1 MNSGRSVPASQIKPR
16 VAGIPSRARRHRPR
30 WATLISILVPTIL
43 TVVAGGTYYLV
54 PHSPATPSSS
64 SQANRPASGPQG
76 VAAPV
81 VNSRAAVV
89 AHALDATSHTT
100 TPPSAS
106 KTEPIIVFAAG
117 DASPFD
123 KDDDKDD
130 KSGATAVLPPSDM
143 NTPLSDSSKFG
154 LPIETSEPEARTE
167 MPVSTSTAHW
177 TAFDPV
183 WHKGLY
189 ESAVAARQ
197 QNAIDDLVLTDLR
210 EQGLQPAKLC
220 SDETFVRRVYLDVL
234 GTLPT
239 AVQAREFIANHSST
253 KRNDLIEHVLEQP
266 EYADYWAM
274 KWCDVLRVKAEFPI
288 NLWPQAAQA
297 YHHWIRT
304 AIADNLPYDQFAR
317 ELLTASGSNFRV
329 PQVNFFRALQSHQPE
344 SIAQV
349 VALTF
354 MGERTENW
362 PAERLAGMSQF
373 FSRVGFKPTG
383 EWKEEIV
390 FFDRRRDG
398 KLSQT
403 AMVAIYPSGMPVDI
417 RADQDP
423 RREFADWLTDDRNPW
438 FSRVVVNR
446 VWCWLVGRGMVEPV
460 DDIRSDNRPTNPELL
475 SYLAEEL
482 IAADYDLKHLIR
494 MILQSSSYQQ
504 SCVPGDKAESAAEH
518 FAFYQPRRLD
528 AEVLIDAICQI
539 TETTE
544 TYMSIIPEPFTFL
557 PETQR
562 AIALPDGSITSSF
575 LETFGRPARDT
586 GLASERNNRLT
597 PSQALHL
604 LNSNHIRDKFERGA
618 GFKQLLRLSGG
629 RFETVDLL
637 YLTILSRHA
646 TEGELTL
653 GGQLCASE
661 RGAQDLAWALINS
674 DEFLFRH

>member
-1 MNSGRSVPASQIKPR
+1 MNSGRSTPASRINPR
-16 VAGIPSRARRHRPR
+16 IAGNLSRARRQRLWR
-30 WATLISILVPTIL
+30 DTLISIFVTTLL
-43 TVVAGGTYYLV
+43 TLVAGGAYYLLS
-54 PHSPATPSSS
+54 HRPATPSSS
-64 SQANRPASGPQG
+64 PLASGAHAVTTPS
-76 VAAPV
+76 VATP
-81 VNSRAAVV
+81 AAVV
-89 AHALDATSHTT
+89 PNDSEISSLTDA
-100 TPPSAS
+100 PPSTSRA
-106 KTEPIIVFAAG
+106 EPIVLFADG
-117 DASPFD
+117 DVSPFD
-123 KDDDKDD
+123 VDEAADILQP
-130 KSGATAVLPPSDM
+130 SG
-143 NTPLSDSSKFG
+143 TPVSIRDSSESKPRTG
-154 LPIETSEPEARTE
+154 ARTGARTG
-167 MPVSTSTAHW
+167 PQTRAPAPPDTDHW

-189 ESAVAARQ
+189 ESTLAVRP
-197 QNAIDDLVLTDLR
+197 QNAIDDLVLVDLR
-210 EQGLQPAKLC
+210 SQGIQAASLC
-220 SDETFVRRVYLDVL
+220 SDETFLRRVYLDVL

-239 AVQAREFIANHSST
+239 ANQAREFISKNSST
-253 KRNDLIEHVLEQP
+253 KRHDLIEYVLEQP
-266 EYADYWAM
+266 EFADYWAM
-274 KWCDVLRVKAEFPI
+274 KWCDILRVKAEFPI

-297 YHHWIRT
+297 YHRWIHT
-304 AIADNLPYDQFAR
+304 AIEDNLPYDQFAR

-329 PQVNFFRALQSHQPE
+329 PQVNFYRALQSHQPE

-373 FSRVGFKPTG
+373 FSRVGYKPTG

-390 FFDRRRDG
+390 YFDRRRDG
-398 KLSQT
+398 KLSNDIVL
-403 AMVAIYPSGMPVDI
+403 AVFPNSMPVEI

-423 RREFADWLTDDRNPW
+423 RHEFADWLTDDRNPW

-446 VWCWLVGRGMVEPV
+446 IWCWLVGRGMIEPV
-460 DDIRSDNRPTNPELL
+460 DDIRRDNRPTNPQLL
-475 SYLAEEL
+475 DHLAEEL
-482 IAADYDLKHLIR
+482 VAADYDLKYVIR
-494 MILQSSSYQQ
+494 MILQSSCYQQ
-504 SCVPGDKAESAAEH
+504 SCVPQDKAGRAAEH
-518 FAFYQPRRLD
+518 FAFYHPRRLD

-539 TETTE
+539 TDTTE

-604 LNSNHIRDKFERGA
+604 LNSNHIRDKFKRGA
-618 GFKQLLRLSGG
+618 GFRKLLRRSGG

-661 RGAQDLAWALINS
+661 RGAEDLAWALINS

>member
-1 MNSGRSVPASQIKPR
+1 MNSGRSIPASRSKPR
-16 VAGIPSRARRHRPR
+16 IAGKLSRARRHRSWGPVLVSIFIP
-30 WATLISILVPTIL
+30 TLL
-43 TVVAGGTYYLV
+43 TFAVGGTYYLIGHN
-54 PHSPATPSSS
+54 PRTSPSS
-64 SQANRPASGPQG
+64 SQASGAQAVVVPAVISP
-76 VAAPV
+76 
-81 VNSRAAVV
+81 AAVV
-89 AHALDATSHTT
+89 ARDLESNSPSIAPPAT
-100 TPPSAS
+100 S
-106 KTEPIIVFAAG
+106 KTEAVVLFAAG

-123 KDDDKDD
+123 ND
-130 KSGATAVLPPSDM
+130 GAAAALPPSDRDAAVSEGAVSVAAVSEA
-143 NTPLSDSSKFG
+143 PEPGSL
-154 LPIETSEPEARTE
+154 IETPTPGPRTE
-167 MPVSTSTAHW
+167 RPAQPSNEHW

-189 ESAVAARQ
+189 ESMVAARQ
-197 QNAIDDLVLTDLR
+197 KNAIDDLVLADLR
-210 EQGLQPAKLC
+210 AQGIQLASLC

-239 AVQAREFIANHSST
+239 ASQSREFISNHSST
-253 KRNDLIEHVLEQP
+253 KRNELIELVLEQP

-297 YHHWIRT
+297 YHHWIRK

-317 ELLTASGSNFRV
+317 ELLTSSGSNFRV
-329 PQVNFFRALQSHQPE
+329 PQVNFYRALQSHQPE

-362 PAERLAGMSQF
+362 PTERLAGMSQF
-373 FSRVGFKPTG
+373 FSRVGYKPTG

-398 KLSQT
+398 KLSNDT
-403 AMVAIYPSGMPVDI
+403 VVAFYPSGMPVDI
-417 RADQDP
+417 QADHDP

-446 VWCWLVGRGMVEPV
+446 VWCWLVGRGIIEPV
-460 DDIRSDNRPTNPELL
+460 DDIRKDNRPTNPELL
-475 SYLAEEL
+475 DYLAEEL
-482 IAADYDLKHLIR
+482 VDADYDLKRVIR
-494 MILQSSSYQQ
+494 EILQSSTYQQ
-504 SCVPGDKAESAAEH
+504 SCVPRDKAETAAEH

-539 TETTE
+539 TDTTE

-597 PSQALHL
+597 ASQALHL
-604 LNSNHIRDKFERGA
+604 LNSNHIRDKFKRGA
-618 GFKQLLRLSGG
+618 GFKKLVRRSGG

-653 GGQLCASE
+653 GGQLCDSE

>member
-1 MNSGRSVPASQIKPR
+1 MNSGQTMPTSLIKPR
-16 VAGIPSRARRHRPR
+16 VAGKLSRARRHRF
-30 WATLISILVPTIL
+30 WSSTLVTISVPTLL
-43 TVVAGGTYYLV
+43 TLVVVATYYLV
-54 PHSPATPSSS
+54 SHSPPTPSSS
-64 SQANRPASGPQG
+64 SQASGANALAVPA
-76 VAAPV
+76 VASLAATTASDLQTTSPRIT
-81 VNSRAAVV
+81 SRA
-89 AHALDATSHTT
+89 TF
-100 TPPSAS
+100 
-106 KTEPIIVFAAG
+106 KIEPIIVFAAG
-117 DASPFD
+117 DPSPFD
-123 KDDDKDD
+123 TEE
-130 KSGATAVLPPSDM
+130 SAVVLPSSSMDVPIR
-143 NTPLSDSSKFG
+143 DSSSSQ
-154 LPIETSEPEARTE
+154 PRTQT
-167 MPVSTSTAHW
+167 PPPPDSDHW
-177 TAFDPV
+177 TDFDPV
-183 WHKGLY
+183 WHQGLY
-189 ESAVAARQ
+189 ESTIAVRT
-197 QNAIDDLVLTDLR
+197 QNAIDDLVLADLR
-210 EQGLQPAKLC
+210 EQGIQPARLC
-220 SDETFVRRVYLDVL
+220 SDETFLRRVYLDVL

-239 AVQAREFIANHSST
+239 AAESREFISKHSST

-266 EYADYWAM
+266 EFADYWAM
-274 KWCDVLRVKAEFPI
+274 KWCDILRVKAEFPI

-329 PQVNFFRALQSHQPE
+329 PQVNFYRALQSHQPE

-362 PAERLAGMSQF
+362 TAERLAGMSQF
-373 FSRVGFKPTG
+373 FSRVGYKPTG

-398 KLSQT
+398 KLST
-403 AMVAIYPSGMPVDI
+403 SAVEAIYPSGIPVDI

-423 RREFADWLTDDRNPW
+423 RRTFADWLTDDRNPW

-446 VWCWLVGRGMVEPV
+446 VWCWLVGRGIVEPV
-460 DDIRSDNRPTNPELL
+460 DDIRIDNRPTNPELL
-475 SYLAEEL
+475 DHLAAEL
-482 IAADYDLKHLIR
+482 IAADYDLIHVIR
-494 MILQSSSYQQ
+494 MILKSSSYQQ
-504 SCVPGDKAESAAEH
+504 SCVPRDRTGPTAEH
-518 FAFYQPRRLD
+518 FALYQLRRLD

-539 TETTE
+539 TGTTE

-597 PSQALHL
+597 AGQALHL
-604 LNSNHIRDKFERGA
+604 LNSKHIADKFKRGA
-618 GFKQLLRLSGG
+618 GFNKLLRRSGG
-629 RFETVDLL
+629 RFETVELL

-646 TEGELTL
+646 TQGELTL

>member
-1 MNSGRSVPASQIKPR
+1 MNSGRSIPTSRINPR
-16 VAGIPSRARRHRPR
+16 VVGNMSRSRRHRLWR
-30 WATLISILVPTIL
+30 STLLSILVPSL
-43 TVVAGGTYYLV
+43 LACLAVGTYYLV
-54 PHSPATPSSS
+54 GHSPSTPSSNQPGNVA
-64 SQANRPASGPQG
+64 QAAVGLS
-76 VAAPV
+76 VAPP
-81 VNSRAAVV
+81 AAVV
-89 AHALDATSHTT
+89 ASELETTSRRL
-100 TPPSAS
+100 TPAS
-106 KTEPIIVFAAG
+106 TSETEPIILFAAG

-123 KDDDKDD
+123 DDQATTSALQPSGMDD
-130 KSGATAVLPPSDM
+130 APVRDSLVSQSPTRTPAPPSND
-143 NTPLSDSSKFG
+143 
-154 LPIETSEPEARTE
+154 
-167 MPVSTSTAHW
+167 HW
-177 TAFDPV
+177 TAYDPV

-189 ESAVAARQ
+189 ESTVAVRP
-197 QNAIDDLVLTDLR
+197 QNAIDDLVLADLR
-210 EQGLQPAKLC
+210 SQGIQPASLC

-239 AVQAREFIANHSST
+239 ADQSREFISKHSST
-253 KRNDLIEHVLEQP
+253 KRLELIDHVLEQP
-266 EYADYWAM
+266 EFADYWAM

-297 YHHWIRT
+297 YHRWIRA
-304 AIADNLPYDQFAR
+304 AIMDNLPYDQFAR

-329 PQVNFFRALQSHQPE
+329 PQVNFYRALQSHQPE
-344 SIAQV
+344 AIAQV

-354 MGERTENW
+354 MGERTESW

-373 FSRVGFKPTG
+373 FSRVGYKPTG

-398 KLSQT
+398 KLSNE
-403 AMVAIYPSGMPVDI
+403 AVAAIFPNSMPVEI

-446 VWCWLVGRGMVEPV
+446 IWCWLVGRGIIEPV
-460 DDIRSDNRPTNPELL
+460 DDIRIDNRPTNPELL
-475 SYLAEEL
+475 DHLAKEL
-482 IAADYDLKHLIR
+482 VAADYDLKHVIR
-494 MILQSSSYQQ
+494 MILQSGSYQQ
-504 SCVPGDKAESAAEH
+504 SCVARGEARKAAEH

-539 TETTE
+539 TDTTE

-557 PETQR
+557 PDTQR

-597 PSQALHL
+597 PGQALHL
-604 LNSNHIRDKFERGA
+604 LNSNHIRDKFKRGP
-618 GFKQLLRLSGG
+618 GFKKLLRRPGG

-637 YLTILSRHA
+637 YLTILSRRA

-653 GGQLCASE
+653 GGSLCASD

>member
-1 MNSGRSVPASQIKPR
+1 MNSGQSTLASQINTR
-16 VAGIPSRARRHRPR
+16 VAGSLSRARRRRRREH
-30 WATLISILVPTIL
+30 TLVAILAPTLL
-43 TVVAGGTYYLV
+43 TFVAAGTYHLFTHRA
-54 PHSPATPSSS
+54 PSATSS
-64 SQANRPASGPQG
+64 RPANGTRASGALQAPTPTEVIANASEIASLSSKPASKSGP
-76 VAAPV
+76 
-81 VNSRAAVV
+81 
-89 AHALDATSHTT
+89 
-100 TPPSAS
+100 
-106 KTEPIIVFAAG
+106 EPIVLFAEG
-117 DASPFD
+117 DPSPFAD
-123 KDDDKDD
+123 EEE
-130 KSGATAVLPPSDM
+130 AVAIQPSDAKASERVAFATKPRGGPAGKREKQR
-143 NTPLSDSSKFG
+143 NGPLPS
-154 LPIETSEPEARTE
+154 P
-167 MPVSTSTAHW
+167 TAEHW

-189 ESAVAARQ
+189 ESAVEMPP
-197 QNAIDDLVLTDLR
+197 QNAIDDLVLADLR
-210 EQGLQPAKLC
+210 ARGIQPARRC
-220 SDETFVRRVYLDVL
+220 SDETFLRRVYLDVL

-239 AVQAREFIANHSST
+239 TDQSREFISLHSPT
-253 KRNDLIEHVLEQP
+253 KRRDLIEHLLEQP
-266 EYADYWAM
+266 EFADYWAM

-297 YHHWIRT
+297 YHHWVRT

-329 PQVNFFRALQSHQPE
+329 PQVNFYRALQSHQPE
-344 SIAQV
+344 SIAQA
-349 VALTF
+349 VALAF
-354 MGERTENW
+354 LGERTENW
-362 PAERLAGMSQF
+362 PPQRLAGMSQF
-373 FSRVGFKPTG
+373 FSRVGYKPTG

-398 KLSQT
+398 KLSSVP
-403 AMVAIYPSGMPVDI
+403 VAAVFPSSMPVEI

-446 VWCWLVGRGMVEPV
+446 IWCWLMGRGIIEPV
-460 DDIRSDNRPTNPELL
+460 DDIRIDNRPTNPALLDHLAGELV
-475 SYLAEEL
+475 
-482 IAADYDLKHLIR
+482 AADYDLKHIIR

-504 SCVPGDKAESAAEH
+504 SCIPRDKTNQAAEH
-518 FAFYQPRRLD
+518 FAFYQPSRLD

-539 TETTE
+539 TDTTE

-557 PETQR
+557 PDSQR

-604 LNSNHIRDKFERGA
+604 LNSNHIRDKLKRGA
-618 GFKQLLRLSGG
+618 GLKKLQRGSAG
-629 RFETVDLL
+629 RFETVDLM

-653 GGQLCASE
+653 GGQLCAADH
-661 RGAQDLAWALINS
+661 GALDLAWALINS

>member
-1 MNSGRSVPASQIKPR
+1 MNSGQTMRFSPLNPR
-16 VAGIPSRARRHRPR
+16 DRGSLSRARRRR
-30 WATLISILVPTIL
+30 FWGSTLLSISIPTLL
-43 TVVAGGTYYLV
+43 TFVVLGAFYLRTHNSPTSSIQASGAQAV
-54 PHSPATPSSS
+54 ALPAVASPATLAASDLHATTATKTPRPTPKIETVVLHASDDPSPFDIDVASVVLTPSGMNVPIRDS
-64 SQANRPASGPQG
+64 SQPRTEKS
-76 VAAPV
+76 
-81 VNSRAAVV
+81 
-89 AHALDATSHTT
+89 
-100 TPPSAS
+100 TPPS
-106 KTEPIIVFAAG
+106 
-117 DASPFD
+117 
-123 KDDDKDD
+123 
-130 KSGATAVLPPSDM
+130 SD
-143 NTPLSDSSKFG
+143 
-154 LPIETSEPEARTE
+154 
-167 MPVSTSTAHW
+167 HW

-183 WHKGLY
+183 WHLGLY
-189 ESAVAARQ
+189 ESTVALRP
-197 QNAIDDLVLTDLR
+197 QNAIDDLVLADLR
-210 EQGLQPAKLC
+210 EQGIQPARLC
-220 SDETFVRRVYLDVL
+220 SDETFLRRVYLDVL

-239 AVQAREFIANHSST
+239 AAESREFISKHSST

-266 EYADYWAM
+266 EFVDYWAM

-304 AIADNLPYDQFAR
+304 AIEDNLPYDQFAR

-329 PQVNFFRALQSHQPE
+329 PQVNFYRALQSHQPE

-354 MGERTENW
+354 MGERTEKW

-373 FSRVGFKPTG
+373 FSRVGYKPTG

-398 KLSQT
+398 KLST
-403 AMVAIYPSGMPVDI
+403 AAVAAIYPSGISVDI
-417 RADQDP
+417 RADHDP

-446 VWCWLVGRGMVEPV
+446 IWCWLVGRGIVEPV
-460 DDIRSDNRPTNPELL
+460 DDIRIDNRPTNPDLL
-475 SYLAEEL
+475 NHLAEEL
-482 IAADYDLKHLIR
+482 IAADYDLKHVIR

-504 SCVPGDKAESAAEH
+504 SCVPHDKTGPTAEH
-518 FAFYQPRRLD
+518 FAFYQPQRLD

-539 TETTE
+539 TDTTE

-557 PETQR
+557 PESQR

-586 GLASERNNRLT
+586 GLVSERNNRLT
-597 PSQALHL
+597 AGQALHL
-604 LNSNHIRDKFERGA
+604 LNSNHIGDKFKVGA
-618 GFKQLLRLSGG
+618 GFKKLLLQASG

-653 GGQLCASE
+653 GGQLCSSE